1 MARTEKSKQKKT
13 KICVW
18 NWLGTL
24 ALSAIPGVN
33 LIAWILFII
42 FAKNQNKRSFAIA
55 CIVLTAVLAA
65 LVFAAFIAF
74 PEQLTRLAADLRG
87 GDAAV
92 LVMPQ
97 G

>member
-1 MARTEKSKQKKT
+1 MARTEKSKT
-13 KICVW
+13 KYRKVSVW
-18 NWLGTL
+18 NWMGTL
-24 ALSAIPGVN
+24 LLSAIPGVN

-42 FAKNQNKRSFAIA
+42 FAKAQSKRSFAIA
-55 CIVLTAVLAA
+55 CIVLSVIFAVL
-65 LVFAAFIAF
+65 VCAAFVAF
-74 PEQLTRLAADLRG
+74 PQQLAQLAADLRG

>member
-1 MARTEKSKQKKT
+1 MARKEKSKQRR
-13 KICVW
+13 ISVW
-18 NWLGTL
+18 NWMGTL

-33 LIAWILFII
+33 IIAWILFII
-42 FAKNQNKRSFAIA
+42 FAKTQSKRNFAIA
-55 CIVLTAVLAA
+55 CIVLMLILAVL
-65 LVFAAFIAF
+65 VCAAFVLF
-74 PEQLTRLAADLRG
+74 PQQLTQLAADLRG

>member
-1 MARTEKSKQKKT
+1 MARTEKSKHR
-13 KICVW
+13 KISVW

-33 LIAWILFII
+33 LIAWILFIV
-42 FAKNQNKRSFAIA
+42 FAKSQNKRSFAIA
-55 CIVLTAVLAA
+55 CIVLTLLVAA
-65 LVFAAFIAF
+65 LICAAFVAF
-74 PEQLTRLAADLRG
+74 PQQLARLAADLRG